1 MGKQTAQTKKAYF
14 SSAYEEIL
22 KVNYYGTKKQ
32 TVRFMTS
39 QRLVHVKIT

>member
-14 SSAYEEIL
+14 SSVYEEI

-39 QRLVHVKIT
+39 QRLVHAKIT